1 MNERIIRW
9 IVPIIPTLLLVS
21 CVVAAFATN
30 GWDAKA
36 TFFAE
41 DPTKIAES
49 LTGFGQAAGS
59 EPFKLND
66 YTISGNR
73 IAAEIEINSPVNV
86 SVTVEE
92 LSVDVGAGDITSTI
106 ALSEPVTIPAKGS
119 ASLNLEGALP
129 TTMTSDP
136 QDLQA
141 LMSSG
146 NPEIRGINMKL
157 DVAGIK
163 LEIKETGD
171 TLGVISDG

>member
-1 MNERIIRW
+1 MNERIVRW

-49 LTGFGQAAGS
+49 LKNFGQAAGS

-66 YTISGNR
+66 YTIAGNR
-73 IAAEIEINSPVNV
+73 IAAEIEINSPLNIPVI
-86 SVTVEE
+86 VEE
-92 LSVDVGAGDITSTI
+92 LSVDVGTGDATSTI
-106 ALSEPVTIPAKGS
+106 SLPEQVTIHAKGS

-129 TTMTSDP
+129 ISRISDP
-136 QDLQA
+136 QDMQL
-141 LMSSG
+141 SGSG
-146 NPEIRGINMKL
+146 NPEIRGVSMKL

-163 LEIKETGD
+163 LEIKETGNI
-171 TLGVISDG
+171 TGGNI